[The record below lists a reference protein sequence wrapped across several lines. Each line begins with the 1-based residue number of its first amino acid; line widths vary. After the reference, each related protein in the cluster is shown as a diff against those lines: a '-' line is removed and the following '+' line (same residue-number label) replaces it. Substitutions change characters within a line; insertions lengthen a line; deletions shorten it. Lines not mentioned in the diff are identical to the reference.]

1 MVLAGKPSVRCS
13 CFSGSYLIQIFLKTQ
28 GCQQET
34 RKKINQK
41 EWGCPGSSRSSAFC
55 MPKMFFFSFIKSRGR
70 LPTSCQHPPFC
81 ACSLLL
87 WVCVC
92 VCISVVIVGGRRSLL
107 DVKSLSTV
115 VISCLLISIKKKV
128 SIKQRRVEATNCWRL
143 CCCLLQYLLTSN

>member
-81 ACSLLL
+81 ACSVLL

-92 VCISVVIVGGRRSLL
+92 VYFCCDSGRQEEFVRCQIFVNCCYLL
-107 DVKSLSTV
+107 SSHFH
-115 VISCLLISIKKKV
+115 KKK
-128 SIKQRRVEATNCWRL
+128 SFHKAEEG
-143 CCCLLQYLLTSN
+143 